1 MGGPISWLLYIVC
14 IMDVKFQTKEES
26 NLEQELS
33 FLNLDPGERFT
44 YWLNLMASCQ
54 QIPNKVPKEQSDN
67 FVIVIER

>member
-1 MGGPISWLLYIVC
+1 
-14 IMDVKFQTKEES
+14 
-26 NLEQELS
+26 
-33 FLNLDPGERFT
+33 LNLDPGERFT